1 MQLHIGFSSHAI
13 QRATRE
19 ATTVI
24 LARWNNENVEVIG
37 EADHT
42 KVRSL
47 SQHTHTRT
55 VTNYLSI
62 IERG

>member
-1 MQLHIGFSSHAI
+1 MQFSEQLRNS
-13 QRATRE
+13 E
-19 ATTVI
+19 ATTGI

-47 SQHTHTRT
+47 SQYIT
-55 VTNYLSI
+55 LSQVI
-62 IERG
+62 N